1 MTIEGAPH
9 QIATAALQV
18 KWEPFDWGRKSRAL
32 ATRDLEIQQAR
43 NSVRDTEDRALLEIN
58 SLFRRLERARAEVRT
73 ARIGQDSAREQARV
87 RVAQYSTQAA
97 LFSDVLQAESSLA
110 DLDSQYQQALAS
122 FWTARADFERALGE
136 EVTR

>member
-1 MTIEGAPH
+1 WGA
-9 QIATAALQV
+9 AARRLRGGSSGGGGGGGPV
-18 KWEPFDWGRKSRAL
+18 AKKAR
-32 ATRDLEIQQAR
+32 ATRQAKTA
-43 NSVRDTEDRALLEIN
+43 VRDTEDRPLLEIN
-58 SLFRRLERARAEVRT
+58 TQSRRLERARAELRA
-73 ARIGQDSAREQARV
+73 ARLGQDAAREQARI

-110 DLDSQYQQALAS
+110 DVDNQYQQALSS